1 MDDFNHLILLVNLDK
16 DYISAAEQKEERSI
30 LKSGNL
36 NLVRDM
42 GYNLFDQAL
51 NNLRIDV
58 EMWKATSGVDMALT
72 VKSVLVHDEDNDNY
86 YKTRRTYT
94 RVYGTLTKADDLAWF
109 KLQFGDFKPSTKLV
123 HYQSRGWQFE
133 WA

>member
-36 NLVRDM
+36 SLVRDM

-86 YKTRRTYT
+86 YKTSRTYT